1 MTHGCAG
8 FWLVFYAHQRDQIVY
23 IRRRHMM
30 RRLRE
35 HNYFF
40 VEFSQ
45 QFSAGLTIVFL
56 STFWAAVFF
65 STNPA
70 HGTMD
75 LADGPMMTEIKPAPA
90 NIMILLD
97 DSGSMTFEV
106 LSADN
111 YEGRF
116 PNPDQD
122 DQNGYCYIF
131 DDAGDDTFQ
140 DDIRYMGQAG
150 RKLWKS
156 QSHEYNVMYY
166 DPEVAYDPW
175 PSYDNQDF
183 LPADKE
189 FPKLHPFKK
198 NAGAIEL
205 DGESFSVT
213 LEMAAL
219 PDATLQVKN
228 AHYFRQAEN
237 GVIYLVVL
245 DGDEKKT
252 KYFAITEVEG
262 SGMTEKI
269 RKVKSVSGPP
279 GEIRIDEYDQAR
291 QNFANWFTYHRRRE
305 YVAKGALAEVIKNLE
320 GVRVGILSINGT
332 IIVPLK
338 PVGVWKDGIYYDETT
353 ALIEEVYACDSGG
366 DTPLREGLHDVGNY
380 YSTNSKDLTHY
391 RGKSVTGDD
400 PPYLPEAEG
409 GACQQSFTIIM
420 TDGYYSYDINDL
432 KVDNS
437 DGDDKS
443 LYDEGCYADALSET
457 LADVAMYYYENDL
470 SMDPQDSPA
479 GNGLPDRVYDPKLVY
494 KSSSDKA
501 PHQHMATYAM
511 TFGVMGNL
519 DPANYEVD
527 PASLHYL
534 QKIDEKN
541 RTYGHYPNWPGS
553 IDAKS
558 KETIDDLFH
567 ATVNGRG
574 RFLTAEDP
582 QELVK
587 RLTALTSN
595 VLDRL
600 GSSSSI
606 ALDRDA
612 RYGADSDDIFMF
624 QAGYNTGEWSGDVRA
639 YRIDPNTA
647 EIFRDDPA
655 WSAAES
661 LNLKSWNQ
669 RNILSYD
676 GSVGIEFEDNQLTDM
691 QKIILGPNFRDVVGY
706 IKGGQID
713 GYRIRSTKLG
723 DIVHSS
729 PVLEEGILYVGA
741 NDGMLHAFE
750 ISADSDGKIKGNE
763 IFAYVPSFVF
773 ENLKELGNPDY
784 LHKYY
789 VDLTPTVGKGKGL
802 LGGEDLKTVLVGGL
816 GKGGQGYFALD
827 ISEPGSTTADSVLWE
842 FPNAAN
848 QDDIND
854 VGFSFSKPLVVKTN
868 SSIKEES
875 WIVIF
880 GNGYDSANGN
890 AVLYIL
896 NPKTGDIIKKIV
908 AENPSIDS
916 GNGLSSPIAVDVNAD
931 DKVDFVFAGDLKGNM
946 WKFDLTGHTANEWEV
961 AYNDGIYD
969 QPLFKAEGPDGFEQP
984 ITSKPE
990 VMLHPESHGLMVLFG
1005 TGKFLGN
1012 SDFTDNR
1019 TQTVYGIWD
1028 YGDRVHY
1035 PGKWGIYSTD
1045 DDQEYLGTFTRDQL
1059 SNQPQNVTLIKQT
1072 SDPIT
1077 VFVKGENDN
1086 PVEVNLRVMSS
1097 DQPVWETRA
1106 DDDTKGESSFP
1117 DLSDIGTCHAG
1128 WYYDLPLVGERIIT
1142 DLLLRDGRLALSC
1155 FRPGPDRC
1163 SDKSSSF
1170 LMELNAFT
1178 GGSIP
1183 AVIFDFNQDGV
1194 IDTADTV
1201 ISGYD
1206 EEGNPVRVPP
1216 AGIKV
1221 PGNLQPP
1228 ISLGLN
1234 NRVAVNYLSSSTG
1247 TVHRLKSAAVKQGV
1261 IYWKELER

>member
-1 MTHGCAG
+1 M
-8 FWLVFYAHQRDQIVY
+8 
-23 IRRRHMM
+23 
-30 RRLRE
+30 E
-35 HNYFF
+35 
-40 VEFSQ
+40 
-45 QFSAGLTIVFL
+45 
-56 STFWAAVFF
+56 
-65 STNPA
+65 
-70 HGTMD
+70 
-75 LADGPMMTEIKPAPA
+75 
-90 NIMILLD
+90 
-97 DSGSMTFEV
+97 
-106 LSADN
+106 
-111 YEGRF
+111 
-116 PNPDQD
+116 
-122 DQNGYCYIF
+122 
-131 DDAGDDTFQ
+131 
-140 DDIRYMGQAG
+140 
-150 RKLWKS
+150 
-156 QSHEYNVMYY
+156 
-166 DPEVAYDPW
+166 
-175 PSYDNQDF
+175 
-183 LPADKE
+183 
-189 FPKLHPFKK
+189 
-198 NAGAIEL
+198 
-205 DGESFSVT
+205 
-213 LEMAAL
+213 AL

-269 RKVKSVSGPP
+269 RKVRSVTGPP
-279 GEIRIDEYDQAR
+279 AEIRVDEYDQAR

-305 YVAKGALAEVIKNLE
+305 FVAKGALAGVIKNLK

-338 PVGVWKDGIYYDETT
+338 PVGVWQDGIYYDETT
-353 ALIEEVYACDSGG
+353 ALLEELYACDSGG

-380 YSTNSKDLTHY
+380 YSSNSKNLTHY
-391 RGKSVTGDD
+391 RGKSVAGDA

-432 KVDNS
+432 KVDNA
-437 DGDDKS
+437 DGDDIS
-443 LYDEGCYADALSET
+443 LYDAGCYADALAET

-470 SMDPQDSPA
+470 SPDPQDAPA
-479 GNGLPDRVYDPKLVY
+479 GKGLPDRVYDPKLVY

-501 PHQHMATYAM
+501 PHQHMVTYAM
-511 TFGVMGNL
+511 GFGAAGNL
-519 DPANYEVD
+519 DPDSYEVD
-527 PASLHYL
+527 PVSLHYL
-534 QKIDEKN
+534 QKIDKKN
-541 RTYGHYPNWPGS
+541 HTYGHYPNWPGS

-582 QELVK
+582 QKLVK
-587 RLTALTSN
+587 LLTGLTSN

-600 GSSSSI
+600 GSSTSI
-606 ALDRDA
+606 SMDRDA
-612 RYGADSDDIFMF
+612 RYGGDGDDIFMF
-624 QAGYNTGEWSGDVRA
+624 QAGYNTSEWSGDVRA
-639 YRIDPNTA
+639 YRIDSNTA
-647 EIFRDDPA
+647 EILGDDPA

-661 LNLKSWNQ
+661 LNLKPWNQ

-676 GSVGIEFEDNQLTDM
+676 GSIGIEFDENQLSDM
-691 QKIILGPNFRDVVGY
+691 QKTILGPDFRDVVGY
-706 IKGGQID
+706 IKGEKID
-713 GYRIRSTKLG
+713 GYRIRPTKLG

-750 ISADSDGKIKGNE
+750 ISAASDGKIQGNE

-773 ENLKELGNPDY
+773 ENLKALADPGY
-784 LHKYY
+784 LHQYY
-789 VDLTPTVGKGKGL
+789 VDLTPTVGKGQGL
-802 LGGEDLKTVLVGGL
+802 LGGEDLKTVLIGGL
-816 GKGGQGYFALD
+816 GKGGKGYFALD
-827 ISEPGSTTADSVLWE
+827 ISAPGATTADSVLWE

-868 SSIKEES
+868 SSIEAES

-896 NPKTGDIIKKIV
+896 NPKSGDIIKKIV
-908 AENPSIDS
+908 ADNPSTDP

-990 VMLHPESHGLMVLFG
+990 VMLHPDSHGLMVLFG
-1005 TGKFLGN
+1005 TGKFLGD
-1012 SDFTDNR
+1012 SDFTDNS

-1035 PGKWGIYSTD
+1035 PGKWGVYSYD

-1072 SDPIT
+1072 SDHHT
-1077 VFVKGENDN
+1077 VFVNRENDT
-1086 PVEVNLRVMSS
+1086 PVEINLRVMSS
-1097 DQPVWETRA
+1097 DQPVWKTRV
-1106 DDDTKGESSFP
+1106 DNDTKNEFSFP
-1117 DLSDIGTCHAG
+1117 DLSDIGTSHAG

-1163 SDKSSSF
+1163 SNESNSF
-1170 LMELNAFT
+1170 FMELNAFT

-1183 AVIFDFNQDGV
+1183 AVIFDFNEDGV
-1194 IDTADTV
+1194 IDIADTV

-1206 EEGNPVRVPP
+1206 TEGNPVRVPP
-1216 AGIKV
+1216 AGINV

-1228 ISLGLN
+1228 ISLRLN
-1234 NRVAVNYLSSSTG
+1234 SRVAVNYLSSSTG
-1247 TVHRLKSAAVKQGV
+1247 TVHMLKSPAVKQGV
-1261 IYWKELER
+1261 IYWKELEQ